1 MDLGEGNVFSIRG
14 YCEVID
20 ILCDI
25 ELSDVDK
32 LLFSMQLF
40 E

>member
-1 MDLGEGNVFSIRG
+1 MCFPSEVIG